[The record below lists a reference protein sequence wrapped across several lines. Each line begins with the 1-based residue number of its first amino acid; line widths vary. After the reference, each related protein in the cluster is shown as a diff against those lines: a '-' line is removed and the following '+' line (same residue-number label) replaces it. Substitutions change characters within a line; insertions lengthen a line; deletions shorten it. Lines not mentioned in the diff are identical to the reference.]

1 MKKILF
7 IIIAVFS
14 INITVSAINQ
24 ELEENISKA
33 EKRCALAYSELYKLA
48 GDDFLIYVNDKWTDR
63 CYEIEKELRNKYPQE
78 YEEYI
83 NAVGEYDDLLYAKYI
98 GEIVNAPKHR
108 KSMNYTK

>member
-1 MKKILF
+1 MNRF
-7 IIIAVFS
+7 
-14 INITVSAINQ
+14 
-24 ELEENISKA
+24 
-33 EKRCALAYSELYKLA
+33 
-48 GDDFLIYVNDKWTDR
+48 
-63 CYEIEKELRNKYPQE
+63 KELRNKYPQE